1 MNGESG
7 SGGDPEIVI
16 VAAVAR
22 NGVIGADGEMPW
34 HYPADLQRFKRLTT
48 GHPVV
53 MGRRTYESVAAALG
67 GPLPGRT
74 TVVLSTRELDLPEGA
89 VLAASV
95 DEALSLATDAPGGET
110 VFVAGGATVYEQLF
124 DRADRME
131 LTEIPE
137 APDGDT
143 RFPEWDADSWVET
156 GHETDGELSFV
167 TYERS

>member
-1 MNGESG
+1 MSG
-7 SGGDPEIVI
+7 GADPGGDPEVVI

-53 MGRRTYESVAAALG
+53 MGRRTYESIAAALG
-67 GPLPGRT
+67 GPLPDRT
-74 TVVLSTRELDLPEGA
+74 TVVLSTRALELPEGA
-89 VLAASV
+89 VLAGSV
-95 DEALSLATDAPGGET
+95 EEALALAADAPGGET
-110 VFVAGGATVYEQLF
+110 VFVAGGATVYEQLL

-143 RFPEWDADSWVET
+143 RFPEWDADRWVET
-156 GHETDGELSFV
+156 GRETEGELRFV
-167 TYERS
+167 SYERS

>member
-1 MNGESG
+1 VS
-7 SGGDPEIVI
+7 DQPEVVL

-34 HYPADLQRFKRLTT
+34 HYPADLERFKRLTM

-74 TVVLSTRELDLPEGA
+74 TVVLSTRQPELPEGA
-89 VLAASV
+89 VLASSIE
-95 DEALSLATDAPGGET
+95 EALALAADAPGGDV
-110 VFVAGGATVYEQLF
+110 VFVAGGATVYEQLL

-156 GHETDGELSFV
+156 GRETEGELRFV
-167 TYERS
+167 SYERS

>member
-1 MNGESG
+1 MSG
-7 SGGDPEIVI
+7 DGPEVVL

-34 HYPADLQRFKRLTT
+34 HYPADLQRFKRLTM

-53 MGRRTYESVAAALG
+53 MGRRTYESIAAALG

-74 TVVLSTRELDLPEGA
+74 TVVLSTQDLELPEGA
-89 VLAASV
+89 VLAGSV
-95 DEALSLATDAPGGET
+95 EQALSRAVEAPGGDT
-110 VFVAGGATVYEQLF
+110 VYVAGGATVYEQLL

-143 RFPEWDADSWVET
+143 RFPEYDPEEWVET
-156 GHETDGELSFV
+156 DRESEGELAFV
-167 TYERS
+167 SYERS